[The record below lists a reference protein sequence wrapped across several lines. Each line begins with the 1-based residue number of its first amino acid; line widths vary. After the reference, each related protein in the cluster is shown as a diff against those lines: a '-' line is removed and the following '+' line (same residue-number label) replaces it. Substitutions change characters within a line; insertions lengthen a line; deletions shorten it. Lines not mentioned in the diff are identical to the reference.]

1 MKEEE
6 KKEEKWYK
14 DLSPILER
22 YEENGVEEND
32 G

>member
-1 MKEEE
+1 MKEE
-6 KKEEKWYK
+6 KKERKWYK
-14 DLSPILER
+14 ELGPILER